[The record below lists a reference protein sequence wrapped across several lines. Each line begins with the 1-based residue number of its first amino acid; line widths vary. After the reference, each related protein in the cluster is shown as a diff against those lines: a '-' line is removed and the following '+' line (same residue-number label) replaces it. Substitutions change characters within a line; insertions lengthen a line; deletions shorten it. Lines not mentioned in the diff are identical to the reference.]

1 MIVTVVR
8 GTKHREASKIDYR
21 LMSVSRYCCY
31 PQRSITLFLF
41 TFSPVDRHVTLFFF
55 FTPPRQNLS
64 KDLCDLCCEP
74 PSPPCRLATSLFI
87 FCVNRST
94 FWRRPRQVAL
104 LLGGL

>member
-55 FTPPRQNLS
+55 LPHHVKTSAKTFVTCAASPLPPH
-64 KDLCDLCCEP
+64 
-74 PSPPCRLATSLFI
+74 
-87 FCVNRST
+87 V
-94 FWRRPRQVAL
+94 
-104 LLGGL
+104 G